1 MTEKSLFNSGG
12 GRIENK
18 KIYTQER
25 KKTMKK
31 VTSLLLALVMAL
43 ALAVPAFA
51 EVTEIDPA
59 EGGSKTQNVEATY
72 TAPKDTPAAKVY
84 YFTVTWAKNDK
95 MDLTYTGEDTTY
107 TWDGSTMKY
116 IKKVNNESE
125 VGWKG
130 SAGYKVTI
138 TNQSNDDI
146 SATTS
151 ATANFKLKAAVVGNE
166 TATLE
171 SAAKGIDFTDTDTK
185 GAASTKV
192 TTYTFSNDINNTAT
206 APTADDVQDNGKVI
220 AGTISVTVT
229 HA

>member
-1 MTEKSLFNSGG
+1 
-12 GRIENK
+12 
-18 KIYTQER
+18 
-25 KKTMKK
+25 MKK

-51 EVTEIDPA
+51 EGTTIQPS
-59 EGGSKTQNVEATY
+59 EGNGSQNVEATY
-72 TAPKDTPAAKVY
+72 TAPVNQGGEKVY
-84 YFTVTWAKNDK
+84 YFTVTWTKNEK
-95 MDLTYTGEDTTY
+95 MDLTYTGEDATY
-107 TWDGSTMKY
+107 TWNGSTMHYEKT
-116 IKKVNNESE
+116 VNNADT
-125 VGWKG
+125 VGWAG
-130 SAGYKVTI
+130 SAGYKVTV

-151 ATANFKLKAAVVGNE
+151 ATANFNLKAKAVGNE

-171 SAAKGIDFTDTDTK
+171 SAAKGIEFTNTTTK

-206 APTADDVQDNGKVI
+206 APMADDVQANGKVI
-220 AGTISVTVT
+220 AGTINVTVT

>member
-1 MTEKSLFNSGG
+1 
-12 GRIENK
+12 
-18 KIYTQER
+18 
-25 KKTMKK
+25 MKK

-51 EVTEIDPA
+51 EGKVITPN
-59 EGGSKTQNVEATY
+59 EGEGSKNVEAKY
-72 TAPKDTPAAKVY
+72 TAPKDTDGGKVY
-84 YFTVTWAKNDK
+84 YFTVTWTENEK
-95 MDLTYTGEDTTY
+95 MDLSYTGEDATY
-107 TWDGSTMKY
+107 KWNGSTMYYEKT
-116 IKKVNNESE
+116 VNNAGK
-125 VGWKG
+125 VGWTG
-130 SAGYKVTI
+130 SAGYTVTI

-171 SAAKGIDFTDTDTK
+171 SAAKGIDFTDIDTK

-206 APTADDVQDNGKVI
+206 APTADGVQDNGKVI

>member
-1 MTEKSLFNSGG
+1 
-12 GRIENK
+12 
-18 KIYTQER
+18 
-25 KKTMKK
+25 MKK

-51 EVTEIDPA
+51 VDITPNAGEP
-59 EGGSKTQNVEATY
+59 SKNVEATY
-72 TAPKDTPAAKVY
+72 TAPVNQDGGKVY
-84 YFTVTWAKNDK
+84 YFTVTWAENEKK
-95 MDLTYTGEDTTY
+95 DLTYTGEDATY

-116 IKKVNNESE
+116 TKAVNNADK
-125 VGWKG
+125 VGWTG
-130 SAGYKVTI
+130 SAGYTVTI

>member
-1 MTEKSLFNSGG
+1 
-12 GRIENK
+12 
-18 KIYTQER
+18 
-25 KKTMKK
+25 MKK

-51 EVTEIDPA
+51 A
-59 EGGSKTQNVEATY
+59 ETVITPNVGEGSKNVEAKY
-72 TAPKDTPAAKVY
+72 TEPKTEDGGKVY
-84 YFTVTWAKNDK
+84 YFTVTWAENTK
-95 MDLTYTGEDTTY
+95 MDLAYTGEDATY

-206 APTADDVQDNGKVI
+206 APTADDVQANGKVI